1 MKRFFL
7 FATLMGCSFLSA
19 KPSSGYYSPE
29 MDELR
34 IELEDVKRELHSTQ
48 VELSLLEERQKKQA
62 GAASKQVAD
71 SSMPLQVSSLE
82 KKLSNIEKNLEKLT
96 ADLRVVT
103 THLNQTV
110 SQVEKLESSLV
121 HYDDKF
127 SELGKLKGTLTSI
140 SKAMQQPQPVLDAK
154 TYRVKAGDSLEKIAR
169 LHHTTAQAL
178 RKLNQLSSDKIVVG
192 QQLQVGD
199 E

>member
-1 MKRFFL
+1 MNRLFL
-7 FATLMGCSFLSA
+7 FATLLGCTLLSA
-19 KPSSGYYSPE
+19 KPSSSYYSPE

-34 IELEDVKRELHSTQ
+34 IELEDVKKELHSTQ
-48 VELSLLEERQKKQA
+48 VELSLLEERQKKQT
-62 GAASKQVAD
+62 GAASKQAAD
-71 SSMPLQVSSLE
+71 SSISLQLSSLE
-82 KKLSNIEKNLEKLT
+82 KKLSNLEKNLDKLT
-96 ADLRVVT
+96 TDLRVVT
-103 THLNQTV
+103 NHLNQTV
-110 SQVEKLESSLV
+110 SQVEKLENNLV

-169 LHHTTAQAL
+169 LHHTTAQTL

-192 QQLQVGD
+192 QQLKVGD

>member
-1 MKRFFL
+1 ML
-7 FATLMGCSFLSA
+7 D
-19 KPSSGYYSPE
+19 SP
-29 MDELR
+29 
-34 IELEDVKRELHSTQ
+34 VS
-48 VELSLLEERQKKQA
+48 
-62 GAASKQVAD
+62 
-71 SSMPLQVSSLE
+71 LQVSSLE
-82 KKLSNIEKNLEKLT
+82 KKLSGVEKSLEKLT
-96 ADLRVVT
+96 ADLRAVT

-110 SQVEKLESSLV
+110 SQLETLENNLV

-127 SELGKLKGTLTSI
+127 SELSKLKGTLTSI
-140 SKAMQQPQPVLDAK
+140 SKAMQPPQPVLDGK

-169 LHHTTAQAL
+169 LHRTTVQAL